1 MAVFSTEI
9 RLLLA
14 RSMKY
19 LLVLEV
25 IFFIFFVLIVPLIQ
39 DNPEQITRNFYQNIG
54 IYTIIFLISFV
65 AYKKLPEDKDD
76 AGRKSGEILAPV
88 CIVGFFFMII
98 AGSLGLIG
106 SGKEIAKTA
115 DIVPVETP
123 LDLKNSVD
131 ISALQEKY
139 GMYGSC
145 SEITRWS
152 LEISQT
158 DALYRCSDPQIGG
171 QLGNRNCFFNGH
183 YIDGQARYDLASLS
197 TGICARE
204 EAKNQTNGN

>member
-1 MAVFSTEI
+1 
-9 RLLLA
+9 
-14 RSMKY
+14 
-19 LLVLEV
+19 
-25 IFFIFFVLIVPLIQ
+25 
-39 DNPEQITRNFYQNIG
+39 
-54 IYTIIFLISFV
+54 
-65 AYKKLPEDKDD
+65 
-76 AGRKSGEILAPV
+76 
-88 CIVGFFFMII
+88 MII
-98 AGSLGLIG
+98 AGSSGSIG

-115 DIVPVETP
+115 VIVPVVTP
-123 LDLKNSVD
+123 LDLKTTVD

-145 SEITRWS
+145 SEMTRLS

-158 DALYRCSDPQIGG
+158 DALYHCSDPQKSK

-204 EAKNQTNGN
+204 EAKNQTYGN